1 MENTKKE
8 FTQMSNLESQI
19 AELKKQL
26 DLQRI
31 YVLQSAANDFSSEIA
46 ELASVIKGTFA
57 KAKLEPT
64 PFGFVVTA
72 ADFKKLTG
80 TTEIRKLVNA
90 TKGLNQYANVD
101 VTQHYASQYVYG
113 PKEVKIT
120 LTKGFIQSV
129 NNQYKQILASIEI

>member
-8 FTQMSNLESQI
+8 FVQMSNLESQI
-19 AELKKQL
+19 AELKSQL

-31 YVLQSAANDFSSEIA
+31 HVLQSAANDFSSEIA

-57 KAKLEPT
+57 KAKLEPI
-64 PFGFVVTA
+64 PFGFLVTSP
-72 ADFKKLTG
+72 DFKNLGVQTD
-80 TTEIRKLVNA
+80 IRKMTNA
-90 TKGLNQYANVD
+90 TKGSNQYVNVT

-120 LTKGFIQSV
+120 LTKGFVQSV
-129 NNQYKQILASIEI
+129 NKEYKQILASIDI